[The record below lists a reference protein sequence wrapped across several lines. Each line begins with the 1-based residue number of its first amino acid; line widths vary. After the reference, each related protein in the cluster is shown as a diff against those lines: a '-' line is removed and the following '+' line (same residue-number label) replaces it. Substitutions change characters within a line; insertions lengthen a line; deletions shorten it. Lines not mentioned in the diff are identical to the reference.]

1 MREAHFVPLSRHAV
15 ERLVERYALT
25 GHREFMLPNTRR
37 PKSCMSTMTLNRA
50 LARMGFNRKA
60 TIGFRAPG
68 LRQFEPEV
76 ADRGLLSPDNLATLQ
91 DIRLSNGQPL
101 EFILAVPGRRYS
113 EFVELL
119 ADFHDKTCAGAREE
133 IVGELPWSGLRL
145 VIAHD
150 PIAAATRTQRRRER
164 TDATHA
170 PVVER

>member
-1 MREAHFVPLSRHAV
+1 MKMREAHFVPLSRHAV

-37 PKSCMSTMTLNRA
+37 PKSCLSTMTLNRA

-91 DIRLSNGQPL
+91 DIRLSNGQPPA
-101 EFILAVPGRRYS
+101 FILAVPGRRYR
-113 EFVELL
+113 EFVE
-119 ADFHDKTCAGAREE
+119 
-133 IVGELPWSGLRL
+133 
-145 VIAHD
+145 
-150 PIAAATRTQRRRER
+150 
-164 TDATHA
+164 
-170 PVVER
+170 